1 VTPLDQPRTAHTRRT
16 CAAVLVALLLVG
28 CTAPPVQRPREGAPP
43 IAGGTPVRLESVVPP
58 TLASASSLIQTATQ
72 IPGDAASPS
81 PAVALSPA
89 PAGSPGLSPIISGLQ
104 PAPGASLPPGDVVIS
119 ARISGSADLVDVTA
133 FVDGDAIPI
142 EPMGP
147 SVRTKT
153 VSFVRTL
160 AAGAHEVRIQARDE
174 RNQLGGYRWQFSVG
188 AGRSPAAAPSAPP
201 GQPTAPPPAAKPA
214 APTPAIQVRTPPP
227 VPTRRPTVV
236 LPVTPAPG
244 TPVPKPAAR

>member
-1 VTPLDQPRTAHTRRT
+1 
-16 CAAVLVALLLVG
+16 VLAALLLVA
-28 CTAPPVQRPREGAPP
+28 CATPPVQRPREGAPP
-43 IAGGTPVRLESVVPP
+43 VAGGTPVRLENVVPP
-58 TLASASSLIQTATQ
+58 TLASASRLVQTATP
-72 IPGDAASPS
+72 IGGDAPSPS

-89 PAGSPGLSPIISGLQ
+89 PPGLSPIISGLQ

-147 SVRTKT
+147 AVRTRT

-160 AAGAHEVRIQARDE
+160 AAGSHEVRIQARDD

-188 AGRSPAAAPSAPP
+188 AGRNPAA
-201 GQPTAPPPAAKPA
+201 GPPAPTVARPA

-227 VPTRRPTVV
+227 LPTRRPTVV

-244 TPVPKPAAR
+244 APVPTKPASR

>member
-1 VTPLDQPRTAHTRRT
+1 
-16 CAAVLVALLLVG
+16 VLIALLLVA
-28 CTAPPVQRPREGAPP
+28 CTTPPVQRPREGAPP
-43 IAGGTPVRLESVVPP
+43 VAGGTPVRLENVVPP
-58 TLASASSLIQTATQ
+58 TLTSASRLVQTATP
-72 IPGDAASPS
+72 IGGDAPSPS
-81 PAVALSPA
+81 PAITLSPV
-89 PAGSPGLSPIISGLQ
+89 PGLSPIISGLQ

-147 SVRTKT
+147 AVRTRT

-160 AAGAHEVRIQARDE
+160 AAGSHEVRIQARDD

-188 AGRSPAAAPSAPP
+188 AGRNPTAAPAVPPAP
-201 GQPTAPPPAAKPA
+201 TAAKPA

-227 VPTRRPTVV
+227 LPTRRPTVV

-244 TPVPKPAAR
+244 APVPTKPASR